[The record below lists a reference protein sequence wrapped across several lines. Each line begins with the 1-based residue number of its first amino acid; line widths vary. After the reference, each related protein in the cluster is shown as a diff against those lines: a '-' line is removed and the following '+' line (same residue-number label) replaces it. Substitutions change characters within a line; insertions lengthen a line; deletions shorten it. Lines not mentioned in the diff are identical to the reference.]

1 MDNSDREGM
10 SYMNFEGI
18 IIGLSSF
25 LIIGLFHPVVIKS
38 EYYIGRK
45 IWPLFLIAGLA
56 LIVLSLF
63 IDSFMV
69 SAIVGLTGFACLWSI
84 HEVIEQEERVKK
96 GWFPANPNKKKNG

>member
-1 MDNSDREGM
+1 
-10 SYMNFEGI
+10 MNFEGI

-45 IWPLFLIAGLA
+45 IWPAFLVAGIV

-84 HEVIEQEERVKK
+84 HEVIEQEKRVKK

>member
-45 IWPLFLIAGLA
+45 IWPLFLVAGLA

-69 SAIVGLTGFACLWSI
+69 SAIVGVTGFACLWSI

>member
-1 MDNSDREGM
+1 MNNSDREGM
-10 SYMNFEGI
+10 SHMNFEGI

-45 IWPLFLIAGLA
+45 IWPAFLVAGIV

-63 IDSFMV
+63 IDSFMI
-69 SAIVGLTGFACLWSI
+69 SAIVGVTGFACLWSI
-84 HEVIEQEERVKK
+84 HEVIEQEERVRK

>member
-1 MDNSDREGM
+1 MHNIGARGI
-10 SYMNFEGI
+10 SYMNYEGI

-45 IWPLFLIAGLA
+45 IWPAFLFAGIGLIAW
-56 LIVLSLF
+56 SLF
-63 IDSFMV
+63 IDRFMI
-69 SAIVGLTGFACLWSI
+69 SAIVGVAGFACLWSI

-96 GWFPANPNKKKNG
+96 GWFPANSKRKSGS

>member
-1 MDNSDREGM
+1 
-10 SYMNFEGI
+10 MNFEGI

>member
-1 MDNSDREGM
+1 
-10 SYMNFEGI
+10 MNFEGI

-96 GWFPANPNKKKNG
+96 GWFPANPNKKKHG

>member
-1 MDNSDREGM
+1 
-10 SYMNFEGI
+10 MNFEGI

-45 IWPLFLIAGLA
+45 IWPAFLVAGIV

-63 IDSFMV
+63 IDSFMI
-69 SAIVGLTGFACLWSI
+69 SAIVGVTGFACLWSI
-84 HEVIEQEERVKK
+84 HEVIEQEERVRK

>member
-1 MDNSDREGM
+1 MNNSDREGM

-69 SAIVGLTGFACLWSI
+69 SSIVGLTGFACLWSI